1 MLVIASIAHFSRWD
15 YWLST
20 LMTESERHEA
30 FPPHKAK
37 GALMRTR
44 NKVLI
49 AMAILVGL
57 PSAAFGVGFFRTNTT
72 GIAPEEMRGELASS
86 IVQRWSPYVQETYGV
101 SAADWERQMT
111 ATFSK
116 ADISNLERA
125 VSAPNY
131 DSMTMEL
138 LGGGYKTQKLTAVP
152 GARGIETKQSFAPK
166 ALGTAGSD
174 LVFTP
179 LNPCRIIDTRL
190 VGGPIAATATRS
202 FKANTATDFTAQ
214 GGAATNCGLPTNASA
229 ISVKIV
235 SEFPAATG
243 YFTAYPFNE
252 VRPLASSLNYA
263 GGSTTSDQSTI
274 RLCRPGCTSE
284 FNVYSDA
291 QSTLIVDVDGYYM
304 EPEATQLDCTVV
316 QNSGNLALLGGLQPK
331 SVACPAGYTATGGGC
346 GGPLGIS
353 VSNSE
358 PDVVAGHPAGWK
370 CDLVGSLLS
379 VISYQINATCCRTP
393 GR

>member
-1 MLVIASIAHFSRWD
+1 MKRFHNI
-15 YWLST
+15 
-20 LMTESERHEA
+20 
-30 FPPHKAK
+30 KAK

-44 NKVLI
+44 NKFLI

-72 GIAPEEMRGELASS
+72 GVAPEEMRAELAGS

-101 SAADWERQMT
+101 SAADWGRRMT
-111 ATFSK
+111 ATLSK

-138 LGGGYKTQKLTAVP
+138 LGGGYKAQELTAASNV
-152 GARGIETKQSFAPK
+152 RGIQTKQGFSPK

-179 LNPCRIIDTRL
+179 LTPCRIVDTRL
-190 VGGPIAATATRS
+190 AGGPIAATATRS
-202 FKANTATDFTAQ
+202 FKAYTATDFTAQ
-214 GGAATNCGLPTNASA
+214 GGAATNCGLPANASA
-229 ISVKIV
+229 ISVKLV
-235 SEFPAATG
+235 SEFPTMTG

-252 VRPLASSLNYA
+252 VRPLSSSLNYA
-263 GGSTTSDQSTI
+263 GGSTTSDQSNI
-274 RLCRPGCTSE
+274 RLCRPGCANE

-304 EPEATQLDCTVV
+304 EPEATELDCTVA
-316 QNSGNLALLGGLQPK
+316 QTSGNLALLGGLQPK

-346 GGPLGIS
+346 GGPLGIG

-358 PDVVAGHPAGWK
+358 PDVVAGHPVGWK
-370 CDLVGSLLS
+370 CDLIGSLLS
-379 VISYQINATCCRTP
+379 VISYQVNATCCRTP